1 MTLASGAVVV
11 AVLLAVVVVV
21 VADVDVVDPLV
32 VAIPQKSFLTKMW
45 IADLCRAGMDSRE
58 TDGVDKFFF
67 TCVSCEAHHS
77 SSNIVFKL

>member
-32 VAIPQKSFLTKMW
+32 VAIPQKKLF
-45 IADLCRAGMDSRE
+45 DE
-58 TDGVDKFFF
+58 NVD
-67 TCVSCEAHHS
+67 C
-77 SSNIVFKL
+77 

>member
-1 MTLASGAVVV
+1 
-11 AVLLAVVVVV
+11 
-21 VADVDVVDPLV
+21 
-32 VAIPQKSFLTKMW
+32 MW

-77 SSNIVFKL
+77 SSNIVFKLLQKNDVFFESDQLLFVACDRREKKMPG